1 MARALA
7 HKVCLRKSWIVPA
20 VLLAF
25 LFSAHVGVLAQD
37 QQRQAAPMD
46 TVSRPFPTTQVVLG
60 DVVLAIPTQ
69 WVDSKF
75 INISLR
81 QQRSVVFHN
90 AHMPHFRST
99 DQFGVPALALF
110 GLVEVPPELSESN
123 VRSQRAEFEKR
134 WSERAPDDHGFWHW
148 KTDEFVSVADAS
160 HRPLGQP
167 LIVKC
172 RNAVPYPHPL
182 DDGCSVRFYWTPLV
196 SVRYDFRK
204 TQFPEAE
211 WTRLDRQ
218 VFDFL
223 RFLDASQAI
232 GSAR

>member
-1 MARALA
+1 MT
-7 HKVCLRKSWIVPA
+7 A
-20 VLLAF
+20 VF
-25 LFSAHVGVLAQD
+25 LFSADDGVLAQD
-37 QQRQAAPMD
+37 QQRQAAPIT
-46 TVSRPFPTTQVVLG
+46 TVSRPFPTTQVDLG

-75 INISLR
+75 IDVSLR

-90 AHMPHFRST
+90 AHMPDFRST

-123 VRSQRAEFEKR
+123 LRSQRAELEKR
-134 WSERAPDDHGFWHW
+134 WSERGPDDHGFWHW
-148 KTDEFVSVADAS
+148 KTDEFIFVSDSAQ
-160 HRPLGQP
+160 RPLGQP

-172 RNAVPYPHPL
+172 RDALPYPDPL
-182 DDGCSVRFYWTPLV
+182 YDPCSVRFYWTPRV

-218 VFDFL
+218 VLDFL
-223 RFLDASQAI
+223 RFLDASQTI
-232 GSAR
+232 GLAR